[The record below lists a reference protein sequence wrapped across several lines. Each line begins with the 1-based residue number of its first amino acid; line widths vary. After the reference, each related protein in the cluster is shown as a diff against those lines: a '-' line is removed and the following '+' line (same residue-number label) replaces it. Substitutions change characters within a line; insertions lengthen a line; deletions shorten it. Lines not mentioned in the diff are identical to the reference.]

1 MAIRLLDKHCLK
13 MSLAS
18 WFRPPS
24 SGWEGHFI
32 FDTKVHK
39 AAQIKRVLHL

>member
-1 MAIRLLDKHCLK
+1 MEIRLLAKTLFK
-13 MSLAS
+13 NVAN